1 MLILIM
7 FSVCLYVFQLKC
19 EKENVSL
26 FFFSIIL
33 CSFKCIAIKM
43 FNLLS
48 NFDTQEPVS
57 YGMLL

>member
-26 FFFSIIL
+26 FFSIIL